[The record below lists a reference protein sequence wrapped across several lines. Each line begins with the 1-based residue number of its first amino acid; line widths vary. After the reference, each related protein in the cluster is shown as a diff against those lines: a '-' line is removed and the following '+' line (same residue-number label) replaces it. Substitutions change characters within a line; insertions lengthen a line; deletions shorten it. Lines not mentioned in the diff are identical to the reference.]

1 MKLGI
6 ISDSHDHMEH
16 IAKSVEIFK
25 KMNVDYIIH
34 LGDFISPNA
43 VRAFKGT
50 RLRGIFGNNDGDRF
64 RMVRAFDHISG
75 EIKGEFY
82 EFEEDSLRIACYH
95 GSDLPLK
102 DALAGCGKYDVLLYG
117 HTHQCEKSVEGP
129 TLVLNPG
136 TAHGFGEK
144 ASIMVFD
151 TRSRQAE
158 IIYL

>member
-6 ISDSHDHMEH
+6 LSDSHDHMEN
-16 IAKSVEIFK
+16 ISKSIKIFK
-25 KMNVDYIIH
+25 EKNVDYIIH

-43 VRAFKGT
+43 IKAFHGT
-50 RLRGIFGNNDGDRF
+50 RLKGIFGNNDGDRF

-82 EFEEDSLRIACYH
+82 EFQEEGLRFACYH
-95 GSDLPLK
+95 GTDLPLK
-102 DALAGCGKYDVLLYG
+102 DALARCGKYDVVFYG
-117 HTHQCEKSVEGP
+117 HTHKSEKTTVES

-151 TRSRQAE
+151 TNSRQAD